1 MTSEFNN
8 EANIMQFNF
17 QDDEL
22 RNQSD
27 SNNSDNVLEALS
39 LTSSPQEDNN
49 IEDQIEGT
57 RLSTEISTSTDST
70 IDTDFGKKSNNEEE
84 KELSPRKRKLTD
96 STADEDELSDG
107 NEVEFCW
114 DDYLEI
120 SSSIAAPAITFGHV
134 EHSLDNILKV
144 GMKLEV
150 PNSDPPDSYWLATII
165 MTCGPLLTLR
175 YVGFGDDRS
184 KDFWYDVNNNEV
196 HPPGW
201 CSKNNKK
208 LFPPACVKEK
218 CPNWENIIESETN
231 QDENVPEN
239 LLELLQNGITPVEQI
254 KQGMK
259 VEIQEELDPNNV
271 WIATIIENVGG
282 RLLMRYD
289 GVTSHDFWL
298 FYLSHR
304 LHLVGWGH
312 DHGCQYQPPKELKH
326 IYSDAEWTDIL
337 RVSVEESEKVKFP
350 AQVLTPQE
358 TIETHSFKVG
368 MKLEAV
374 SPASKLQLC
383 PATVTKVLNNYYF
396 LVEIDD
402 YRKDT
407 DKKQSPAVICC
418 HANSLVIFH
427 VNWGKEHGVKIH
439 FPKGLVDNPG
449 NKEFDWQQY
458 LDFCKAEAAPP
469 ELFKGKFINLGLES
483 GMKLEAVNPYQTN
496 QICAATVTRVVDPL
510 IWIQFD
516 SIDIFH
522 SNHILPMNS
531 QDIFPVGWCESNGFL
546 LKPPRTCLSK
556 RQRKI
561 MKRVGV
567 LSDTSPRKSDL
578 SDDNGNLNKGII
590 EGTVDLKTNNGHK
603 DNAKAWCPII
613 YFNHKC
619 FSGPFLGKNR
629 LAELPKHVGPG
640 PVNLVMKE
648 VLTMLINIAYKSS
661 RVLSELQLK
670 GKSESGMQEQI
681 LKAKYKGKTYR
692 AAVEIVRRSDQVEE
706 FCRKICN
713 KLECCPYLFGPV
725 YVGDDCPEKCH
736 TQTKTQ
742 YVHSFTKRQKKVG
755 RPPLLQKNE
764 DGSKGPGRK
773 RRKRRLWCLPS
784 NNVSSSLNGQNA
796 SNSGS
801 ETIAQKENCQEEI
814 TTSPSITSGEQ
825 AMKLKRKYKKFVA
838 PKSAI
843 VTRGAKIPNF
853 GLHWR
858 RQQES
863 VNHFVPITNNHKPN
877 RPSKLR
883 PLTDDPKLKDSSLG
897 INNSTGTKI
906 QNIPKLHRTP
916 LQLHSNPLNWNVDD
930 VVRFLKTTDCAPLA
944 RILKEQEVDGQ
955 AFLLL
960 NLPIVQEFLELKPEP
975 AIRLCQ
981 QIERVKLAFYRSFA

>member
-1 MTSEFNN
+1 MNSEFNN
-8 EANIMQFNF
+8 ETDIMQFNF

-22 RNQSD
+22 RNHSD

-49 IEDQIEGT
+49 ADDQIDGT
-57 RLSTEISTSTDST
+57 RLSTEVSTSTDST
-70 IDTDFGKKSNNEEE
+70 IDNDFTKKSGNEEE
-84 KELSPRKRKLTD
+84 KELTLRKRKLTD
-96 STADEDELSDG
+96 STAEEDEASDG

-114 DDYLEI
+114 DDYLDI
-120 SSSIAAPAITFGHV
+120 SSSVAAPAITFVHV

-144 GMKLEV
+144 GMKLEI
-150 PNSDPPDSYWLATII
+150 PNSEPPESYWLATII

-175 YVGFGDDRS
+175 YFGIGEDRS

-201 CSKNNKK
+201 CVKNSME
-208 LFPPACVKEK
+208 LFPPECKILLF
-218 CPNWENIIESETN
+218 NILK
-231 QDENVPEN
+231 
-239 LLELLQNGITPVEQI
+239 LLYPSYVSLIKKYNSSLQLQNGITPIEQI

-337 RVSVEESEKVKFP
+337 RISVEESEKVKFP
-350 AQVLTPQE
+350 SQVLAPQE
-358 TIETHSFKVG
+358 VIETHSFKAG

-418 HANSLVIFH
+418 HANSLVIFP

-458 LDFCKAEAAPP
+458 LNFCKAEVAPC
-469 ELFKGKFINLGLES
+469 ELFKGKFINLGLEP

-531 QDIFPVGWCESNGFL
+531 QDIFPVGWCESNGFS

-567 LSDTSPRKSDL
+567 LSDTSPKKSDL
-578 SDDNGNLNKGII
+578 RDDNGII
-590 EGTVDLKTNNGHK
+590 QGTVDIKTSSTQK

-661 RVLSELQLK
+661 RVLSELELK
-670 GKSESGMQEQI
+670 GKSEAGMQEQI

-742 YVHSFTKRQKKVG
+742 YIHSFTKKQKKVG
-755 RPPLLQKNE
+755 RPPLLPKNE

-773 RRKRRLWCLPS
+773 RKKRRLWCLPS
-784 NNVSSSLNGQNA
+784 NNISPSLDGQTA

-814 TTSPSITSGEQ
+814 ATSPSITSGEQ
-825 AMKLKRKYKKFVA
+825 AMKLKRKYQKFVA

-853 GLHWR
+853 GLNWR

-863 VNHFVPITNNHKPN
+863 ANHFVPIINNSKLG
-877 RPSKLR
+877 RPSKIR
-883 PLTDDPKLKDSSLG
+883 SINDETKLKDSPPVA
-897 INNSTGTKI
+897 NNSSGIKI
-906 QNIPKLHRTP
+906 QNIAKTCQTP
-916 LQLHSNPLNWNVDD
+916 FQLHSNPLNWNVDD

-975 AIRLCQ
+975 AIRLCR